1 MKPGVSH
8 DRTEENSLIVR
19 LVSALALVLITAPAQ
34 ALHPMAIFD
43 YCKPLQNQG
52 NLASNLKQ
60 TKRMERGVAYLAA
73 VIDSLRAEG
82 APCDVEPGFD
92 ACLRYRDFVQVHGAP
107 GKNAFP
113 IARRAMTEA
122 YNCR

>member
-1 MKPGVSH
+1 MNYDSTVEK
-8 DRTEENSLIVR
+8 SLITR
-19 LVSALALVLITAPAQ
+19 LVSALVLVLITAPAQ

-52 NLASNLKQ
+52 NLASNLKEVKQ
-60 TKRMERGVAYLAA
+60 MERGVTYLSA
-73 VIDSLRAEG
+73 VIDSMKAEG
-82 APCDVEPGFD
+82 TPCDVVPGFD
-92 ACLRYRDFVQVHGAP
+92 ACLRYRDYVRVHGAP

-122 YNCR
+122 YSCR